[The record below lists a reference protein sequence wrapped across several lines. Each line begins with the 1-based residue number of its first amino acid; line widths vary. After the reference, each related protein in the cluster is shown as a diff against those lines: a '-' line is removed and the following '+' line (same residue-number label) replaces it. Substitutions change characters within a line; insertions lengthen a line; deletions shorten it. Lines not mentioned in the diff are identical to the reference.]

1 MQWWEAALRRA
12 VTIEPDLGL
21 GLKLAENVLQHLV
34 VHVLV
39 LPLGVLVLL
48 EVFAE
53 LHFSHTQERALAWVG
68 ASRPEK
74 EAHYSLSSRRMLL
87 LPTLTLPRGSA
98 GSVLIFTV
106 M

>member
-53 LHFSHTQERALAWVG
+53 LHFSHTLERVRTVVG
-68 ASRPEK
+68 ASSAVGE
-74 EAHYSLSSRRMLL
+74 EALFTLSSRRLL
-87 LPTLTLPRGSA
+87 WLPTLTLPRGSP
-98 GSVLIFTV
+98 VL
-106 M
+106 